1 MAIIH
6 WHRLLG
12 TLFEELLPPVQI
24 TVHTDFKV
32 MSDPP
37 RADIL
42 LLRRHHLSWNDEQ
55 LARLP
60 DGVRDTSASHILLE
74 FKYTESLTSRIIHKI
89 IGYDIFY
96 KETQQLPDEAVQT
109 FILSAKTPRRTVLV
123 KYGYQASD
131 LPGVY
136 RSSNPVLR
144 DIQLLVLNELRN
156 EPFNAYV
163 KCFASRKKEKE
174 AAFETL
180 EGMGAEGLFHYHKL
194 WSYLAG
200 LKTYWFIEGGTME
213 EAITPEKI
221 MEIGERWRQAYISS
235 LTVEERLLGLKP
247 EERLLGLK
255 PEERLLGLKPEEVL
269 SRYKPEERL
278 AGLEPYL
285 DELRQTQKRLDEC
298 QALNR
303 VLRVRFKASL
313 EPYQKRLDQL
323 DIAGLEKLNELI
335 LTVDALAEFD
345 AALNQTLADLEP
357 AH

>member
-1 MAIIH
+1 M
-6 WHRLLG
+6 
-12 TLFEELLPPVQI
+12 
-24 TVHTDFKV
+24 
-32 MSDPP
+32 
-37 RADIL
+37 
-42 LLRRHHLSWNDEQ
+42 
-55 LARLP
+55 
-60 DGVRDTSASHILLE
+60 
-74 FKYTESLTSRIIHKI
+74 
-89 IGYDIFY
+89 
-96 KETQQLPDEAVQT
+96 QT

-269 SRYKPEERL
+269 SRYKPEEVLSRYKPEEVLSRYKPEEVLSRYKPEERL

-323 DIAGLEKLNELI
+323 DIAGLEKLNELV